1 LEGSLDL
8 SSFTKLEELKC
19 SGNSLTTLFLSKCF
33 NLRKVEVDRNV
44 RVVAL
49 KHIQEK
55 LEEEKKKKKRK
66 GRFLPATALVWIDIH
81 PNFTLELT
89 KI

>member
-19 SGNSLTTLFLSKCF
+19 SGNSLTTLVLSKCLK
-33 NLRKVEVDRNV
+33 LRKVEVDRNV
-44 RVVAL
+44 TVVAL

-55 LEEEKKKKKRK
+55 LEEEKKKKKRIN
-66 GRFLPATALVWIDIH
+66 T
-81 PNFTLELT
+81 NS
-89 KI
+89 